1 MLYQSAQPGQR
12 TELFV
17 KELYMALLLTDIN
30 VGVCMGVLFSS
41 GHKDK
46 VDGYFC
52 KFVDLW
58 EIESKFLNGAT
69 IY

>member
-1 MLYQSAQPGQR
+1 
-12 TELFV
+12 
-17 KELYMALLLTDIN
+17 
-30 VGVCMGVLFSS
+30 MGVLFSS